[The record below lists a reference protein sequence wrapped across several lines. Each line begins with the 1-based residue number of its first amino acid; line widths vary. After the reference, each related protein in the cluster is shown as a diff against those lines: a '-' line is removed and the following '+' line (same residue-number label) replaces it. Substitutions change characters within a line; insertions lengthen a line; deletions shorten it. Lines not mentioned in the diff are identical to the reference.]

1 MVAEDDR
8 APEIKTDSPPF
19 TVSVR
24 LEGDLAISV
33 VCGELDMATAPL
45 IRQNLE
51 PFQDRFRALAFDL
64 VDLTFLD
71 AAGLSGLR
79 FSFRDDG
86 TGVSIRNPSRPVKRI
101 LEIVELEGLIDLE
114 PLEAL
119 GA

>member
-1 MVAEDDR
+1 MVAEDDC
-8 APEIKTDSPPF
+8 APEIKAESPPF

-33 VCGELDMATAPL
+33 VCGELDVATAPL
-45 IRQNLE
+45 IRHNLE

-79 FSFRDDG
+79 FSFRNDG
-86 TGVSIRNPSRPVKRI
+86 TGVSIRNPSPPVNRL
-101 LEIVELEGLIDLE
+101 LEI
-114 PLEAL
+114 
-119 GA
+119 GATRSA